1 MIQTLR
7 QAARMEAVQTPVIP
21 VIADLIRSTPGTI
34 SLGQGIVSYGPPR
47 EAVEAL
53 AAFGGTIEDHR
64 YGPVEGLPDL
74 VAAIS
79 DKLRR
84 ENGIAVGG
92 SEQGGGQGAQGAAA
106 RARRVLVT
114 AGGNMAFLNA
124 VLAIADPGD
133 EIILLAPFYFNHD
146 MAIVMAGCRTVS
158 VPTNAAYQPRLDA
171 LRAAITP
178 RTRAIV
184 TVSPNNPS
192 GAVYSEASLR
202 AIGELCHAHGLYH
215 INDEAYEYFIYDGA
229 RHVSPG
235 AMDDAAERTIS
246 LFSLSKAYGFA
257 SWRIGY
263 MVIPAHLFGAVNK
276 IQDTNLICPPAVS
289 QRAALAA
296 LATGAAY
303 CRPHVARLAEVRD
316 LVRHELDQVSDIC
329 TAPEVSGAFYFL
341 LRIHTRM
348 DAFTLVERL
357 IREHGVAAI
366 PGTAFGL
373 TDGCYL
379 RISYG
384 ALDRESVAAGVS
396 RLVGGLRA
404 LVTP

>member
-21 VIADLIRSTPGTI
+21 VIGDLIRSTPGTI

-47 EAVEAL
+47 EAVDAL
-53 AAFGGTIEDHR
+53 ASFGGSIEDHR
-64 YGPVEGLPDL
+64 YGPVEGLPAL
-74 VAAIS
+74 VAAIAE
-79 DKLRR
+79 KLRR
-84 ENGIAVGG
+84 ENGITAGITG
-92 SEQGGGQGAQGAAA
+92 EPGTGGAAA
-106 RARRVLVT
+106 GCRVLVT
-114 AGGNMAFLNA
+114 AGGNMAFMNA

-158 VPTNAAYQPRLDA
+158 VPTDAAYQPRLDA
-171 LRAAITP
+171 IRAAITP

-192 GAVYSEASLR
+192 GAMYSEAALR
-202 AIGELCHAHGLYH
+202 EINDLCRAHGIYH

-235 AMDDAAERTIS
+235 AFPGAAEHTIS

-263 MVIPAHLFGAVNK
+263 MVIPAHLFDAVNK

-296 LATGAAY
+296 MGTGAAY
-303 CRPHVARLAEVRD
+303 CRPHVARLSEVRD
-316 LVRHELDQVSDIC
+316 LVRQELDQISDIC
-329 TAPEVSGAFYFL
+329 TAPAVSGAFYFL

-373 TDGCYL
+373 ADGCYL

-384 ALDRESVAAGVS
+384 ALDRQSVAAGVS
-396 RLVGGLRA
+396 RLAVGLRA
-404 LVTP
+404 LVSS

>member
-21 VIADLIRSTPGTI
+21 VIAELIRSTPGTI

-47 EAVEAL
+47 EAVDAL
-53 AAFGGTIEDHR
+53 ASFGGSIEDHR

-74 VAAIS
+74 VAAIAE
-79 DKLRR
+79 KLRR
-84 ENGIAVGG
+84 ENGITVGVTR
-92 SEQGGGQGAQGAAA
+92 EADGAAPA
-106 RARRVLVT
+106 SRVLVT

-124 VLAIADPGD
+124 VLAVADPGD

-158 VPTNAAYQPRLDA
+158 VPTDASYQPRLDA
-171 LRAAITP
+171 IRAAITP

-192 GAVYSEASLR
+192 GAMYSEAALR
-202 AIGELCHAHGLYH
+202 EINDLCRTHGIFH

-235 AMDDAAERTIS
+235 AMPGAAEHTIS

-263 MVIPAHLFGAVNK
+263 MVIPAHLFDAVNK

-296 LATGAAY
+296 LGTGAAY
-303 CRPHVARLAEVRD
+303 CRPHVARLSEVRD
-316 LVRHELDQVSDIC
+316 LVRQELDRLSDIC

-348 DAFTLVERL
+348 DAFALVERL

-373 TDGCYL
+373 NDGCYL

-384 ALDRESVAAGVS
+384 ALDRQSVAAGVS
-396 RLVGGLRA
+396 RLAGGLRA
-404 LVTP
+404 LVSS

>member
-21 VIADLIRSTPGTI
+21 VIGDLIRSTPGTI

-47 EAVEAL
+47 EAVDAL
-53 AAFGGTIEDHR
+53 ASFGGSIEDHR
-64 YGPVEGLPDL
+64 YGPVEGLPAL
-74 VAAIS
+74 VAAIAE
-79 DKLRR
+79 KLRR
-84 ENGIAVGG
+84 ENGIAAGVTGEPGG
-92 SEQGGGQGAQGAAA
+92 ASGS
-106 RARRVLVT
+106 RVLVT

-158 VPTNAAYQPRLDA
+158 VPTDAAYQPRLDA
-171 LRAAITP
+171 IRAAITP

-192 GAVYSEASLR
+192 GAMYSEVALR
-202 AIGELCHAHGLYH
+202 EINDLCRAHGIYH

-235 AMDDAAERTIS
+235 AMAGAAEHTIS

-296 LATGAAY
+296 LGTGAAY

-316 LVRHELDQVSDIC
+316 LVRQELDKISDIC
-329 TAPEVSGAFYFL
+329 TAPAVSGAFYFL
-341 LRIHTRM
+341 LRIHTPM

-373 TDGCYL
+373 ADGCYL

-384 ALDRESVAAGVS
+384 ALDRQSVAAGVS
-396 RLVGGLRA
+396 RLAGGLRA
-404 LVTP
+404 LVSS

>member
-21 VIADLIRSTPGTI
+21 VIGDLIRSTPGTI

-47 EAVEAL
+47 EAVDAL
-53 AAFGGTIEDHR
+53 AAFGGQIEDHR
-64 YGPVEGLPDL
+64 YGPVEGLPEL
-74 VAAIS
+74 VSVIAE
-79 DKLRR
+79 KLRR
-84 ENGIAVGG
+84 ENGIIAAGRPEAAPGG
-92 SEQGGGQGAQGAAA
+92 S
-106 RARRVLVT
+106 RVLVT
-114 AGGNMAFLNA
+114 AGGNMAFINA

-158 VPTNAAYQPRLDA
+158 VPTDAAYQPRLDA
-171 LRAAITP
+171 IRAAITP

-192 GAVYSEASLR
+192 GAMYSEASLR
-202 AIGELCHAHGLYH
+202 EINDICRAHGIYH

-235 AMDDAAERTIS
+235 AMAGAAEHTIS

-263 MVIPAHLFGAVNK
+263 MAIPAHLFDAVNK

-296 LATGAAY
+296 LGTGAAY

-316 LVRHELDQVSDIC
+316 LVRHELDRVSDIC
-329 TAPEVSGAFYFL
+329 TAPAVSGAFYFL

-348 DAFTLVERL
+348 DAFTLAERL

-384 ALDRESVAAGVS
+384 ALDRESVATGVS

-404 LVTP
+404 LVTS

>member
-47 EAVEAL
+47 EAVDAL
-53 AAFGGTIEDHR
+53 AAFGGTLDDHR
-64 YGPVEGLPDL
+64 YGPVEGLPAL

-79 DKLRR
+79 EKLRR

-92 SEQGGGQGAQGAAA
+92 DAAAACGAAA
-106 RARRVLVT
+106 RVRRVLVT

-158 VPTNAAYQPRLDA
+158 VPTDAAYQPRLEA
-171 LRAAITP
+171 IRAAITP

-202 AIGELCHAHGLYH
+202 EICDLCQAHGLYH
-215 INDEAYEYFIYDGA
+215 INDEAYEYFIYDGV

-235 AMDDAAERTIS
+235 RGTMRRNAPFHSFHSPRPM
-246 LFSLSKAYGFA
+246 A
-257 SWRIGY
+257 SR
-263 MVIPAHLFGAVNK
+263 AGA
-276 IQDTNLICPPAVS
+276 
-289 QRAALAA
+289 
-296 LATGAAY
+296 
-303 CRPHVARLAEVRD
+303 
-316 LVRHELDQVSDIC
+316 
-329 TAPEVSGAFYFL
+329 
-341 LRIHTRM
+341 
-348 DAFTLVERL
+348 
-357 IREHGVAAI
+357 
-366 PGTAFGL
+366 
-373 TDGCYL
+373 
-379 RISYG
+379 
-384 ALDRESVAAGVS
+384 
-396 RLVGGLRA
+396 
-404 LVTP
+404 

>member
-7 QAARMEAVQTPVIP
+7 QAARMDAVQTPVIP
-21 VIADLIRSTPGTI
+21 VIGDLIRSTPGTI

-47 EAVEAL
+47 EAIDAI
-53 AAFGGTIEDHR
+53 AAFGGSIEDHR

-74 VAAIS
+74 IAVIA

-84 ENGIAVGG
+84 ENGIMVSGG
-92 SEQGGGQGAQGAAA
+92 SAAGA
-106 RARRVLVT
+106 RVLVT
-114 AGGNMAFLNA
+114 AGGNMAFMNA
-124 VLAIADPGD
+124 VLAVADPGD

-158 VPTNAAYQPRLDA
+158 VPTDAAYQPRLDA
-171 LRAAITP
+171 IRAAITP

-192 GAVYSEASLR
+192 GAMYSEAALR
-202 AIGELCHAHGLYH
+202 DINEMCRAHGIYH
-215 INDEAYEYFIYDGA
+215 INDEAYEYFTYDGA

-235 AMDDAAERTIS
+235 AFPGAAEHTIS

-263 MVIPAHLFGAVNK
+263 MVIPAHLFDAVNK

-296 LATGAAY
+296 LGTGAAY

-316 LVRHELDQVSDIC
+316 LVRQELDRIPDIC

-384 ALDRESVAAGVS
+384 ALDRQSVAAGVS

-404 LVTP
+404 LVSS